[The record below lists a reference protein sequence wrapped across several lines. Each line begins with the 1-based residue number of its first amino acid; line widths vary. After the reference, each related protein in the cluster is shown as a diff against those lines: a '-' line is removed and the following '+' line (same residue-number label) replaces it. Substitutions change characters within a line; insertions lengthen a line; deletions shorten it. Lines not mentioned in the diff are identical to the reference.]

1 MIVLIMDIISWK
13 EINRMFEFWFTKYM
27 VECFILLLF
36 FVIFGII
43 YMINIKYEKKKRERF
58 NKKLKEF
65 KEHMND

>member
-1 MIVLIMDIISWK
+1 
-13 EINRMFEFWFTKYM
+13 MFKFWFTKYM